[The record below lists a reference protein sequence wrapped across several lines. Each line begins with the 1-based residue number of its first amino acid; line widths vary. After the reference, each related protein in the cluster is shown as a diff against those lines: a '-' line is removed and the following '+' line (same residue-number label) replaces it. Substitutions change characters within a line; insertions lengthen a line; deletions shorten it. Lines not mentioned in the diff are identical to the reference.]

1 MVVSLSVSFPETH
14 SLTYIY
20 TAFSK
25 SVKLPGIHEFTAM
38 GLLDNRMIDYYDST
52 VQKKIPKQDW
62 MKERL
67 EQEYWVKGTQS
78 RQSKQQW
85 FKVNIDILMN
95 RMRQTSANETH
106 VLQWM
111 HGCEGVEDEH
121 GNLKFVRGVD
131 MYNYDGD
138 DFLGFDD
145 EHQVWVAAVDAAV
158 LTKRKWDEVTAL
170 KDYTKGYLEKECM
183 EWMKTFLSYSQKQL
197 RNASPPEVFLF
208 AREAKEKSNIVLTCL
223 ATGFYPKDII
233 MNIKRNGRI
242 LTIDD
247 GVVTSGVRP
256 NEDDTHQRRDHVEI
270 LRTDV
275 ANYSCQI
282 IHPGSSMNVEKSWD
296 HHVPDGE
303 IPIITITSVL
313 MVLIGVVLILL
324 LVVFRKRIAGIKRKA
339 GTVPD
344 GRIITKTAVPLLNGG
359 HNKVGIL
366 NSNGDSFDFEK
377 QTKNAN
383 GSISSDSAVGSDTS
397 SNSSSGEDGVTKPLI
412 IEVEIDSSTD
422 DSTQSSSSGCSVGT
436 DTSSL

>member
-1 MVVSLSVSFPETH
+1 MLVVAGFLCVITFNTAKSETH

-282 IHPGSSMNVEKSWD
+282 IHPGSSMNVEKSW
-296 HHVPDGE
+296 
-303 IPIITITSVL
+303 
-313 MVLIGVVLILL
+313 
-324 LVVFRKRIAGIKRKA
+324 GIKRKA